1 MQSDFQKL
9 FCCSNIFYTTNQTQ
23 AKNIKNETQER
34 ETQNAQGESETQE
47 REQKAETAQEVKARA
62 KSENENETRADKVL
76 ADENASLQEKVQAI
90 SDEASDEYVKAF
102 NPDFDLFQTETA
114 ELRALSEVRSL
125 YEKTPLWM
133 KAPNGSD
140 TKLSEKQWLQVRTP
154 QFKKWFG
161 DWEAVA
167 KKKAIE
173 KLKAIEATPISNVP
187 DFFTSKKTDNRK
199 QQLAWANEQV
209 KNRTVQSKIG
219 EVHIFNSGIRNSI
232 YHGAN
237 KYKAATFSILDKL
250 IENSVVVQNAN
261 EKNNLDFV
269 LASKVLL
276 DGKESIAGI
285 VIKQGKDGKKYYSHT
300 IIQKERE
307 TTHRTA
313 EAVGNRRYHP
323 ATDTI
328 LHNILSVNEKDVS
341 KVIDENGEPLVVY
354 HNTAEYFDTF
364 DISKARQNADIPAF
378 FFSTGKNDWQDMGDV
393 LVQAFLDIKNL
404 VEKPIVTMN
413 GREIR
418 DSLVE
423 KNIDGTISADEDE
436 TEETEYAVFNSNQ
449 IKSATDNTGAFRKD
463 DNSILFQTETDISA
477 EFADVAKGEN
487 VAKKVEDALNALIGE
502 AIDTHSPPLQIE
514 VTKENKAHVKHPNVT
529 LRKDALQKHN
539 ASLLALEKIIN
550 NAVVDNSR
558 NGTVD
563 LSHNTRKKTLKHKTN
578 VLEYVYFNS
587 LAKINDEFFTVAL
600 TTERVKNQNE
610 NLLDLYNVR
619 IKKEAYGTR
628 PKDTSA
634 ASSINNVSANSQ
646 NVKSKNENLLGD
658 ILFQTEASVY
668 EKIDSIIEIAKSN
681 DNKKAEIT
689 LGNVGNDFIENAK
702 MHNLDIADYAH
713 TIDSYSIR
721 HILREHGNALKEK
734 KRGNVALTENDIKQ
748 IPKILQSPDYI
759 IYGAK
764 TKQNLDSVIFVRNNN
779 DGSSIFI
786 EEVRTKQKTLATKTM
801 YKIAVASDADTL
813 KRNPS
818 LYVQN
823 DNGVI
828 SIIDVKKD
836 FVNTERVK
844 NQNENLLGDILF
856 QTEED
861 LMRDA
866 RFWGSWQEF
875 KEFYDTGILSKEEMS
890 QVPSDA
896 DARWYETVWEK
907 AKGIRPTL
915 DETQAEK
922 IEVRYGA
929 EKGNANDMDAYFE
942 TMLETKKGM
951 LENFL
956 KRIAEIKNEKLI
968 ANPQDESEVQFN
980 DALLAKQQFINTRL
994 RHASIVLNAERVLR
1008 GKELTVRAKRFFY
1021 LNARA
1026 EIFEKL

>member
-1 MQSDFQKL
+1 MNRCIRVLQTRPLPLGYGTVWNYNKNERECLALRTSHV
-9 FCCSNIFYTTNQTQ
+9 CSLTSKNYFVVPTFFYTTNKIQ
-23 AKNIKNETQER
+23 AKNAKSETKNAQGENETQEC
-34 ETQNAQGESETQE
+34 
-47 REQKAETAQEVKARA
+47 EQKAETAQEVKASA
-62 KSENENETRADKVL
+62 KPENENETRADKVL

-90 SDEASDEYVKAF
+90 SDEASGEYVKAF

-125 YEKTPLWM
+125 YENTPLWM
-133 KAPNGSD
+133 KAPNGRSD
-140 TKLSEKQWLQVRTP
+140 TKLSERQWLQVRTP

-173 KLKAIEATPISNVP
+173 AIKPMQFSLAENGEERAIYDAYKNNA
-187 DFFTSKKTDNRK
+187 DGWRK
-199 QQLAWANEQV
+199 QVIDFAFKTLPEKSNSA
-209 KNRTVQSKIG
+209 IG
-219 EVHIFNSGIRNSI
+219 EIQYSRQSLRNALA
-232 YHGAN
+232 HG
-237 KYKAATFSILDKL
+237 KGDLKLLTLPHVDKL
-250 IENSVVVQNAN
+250 IENGALFYTWKDENKNTFFNFAHPITYNNENYIARLVVKQD
-261 EKNNLDFV
+261 KNGNRFYDHEF
-269 LASKVLL
+269 S
-276 DGKESIAGI
+276 E
-285 VIKQGKDGKKYYSHT
+285 VIKKDALPNGTSSV
-300 IIQKERE
+300 QKSAENL
-307 TTHRTA
+307 THLSSKS
-313 EAVGNRRYHP
+313 
-323 ATDTI
+323 I

-404 VEKPIVTMN
+404 VEKPIVNMN

-436 TEETEYAVFNSNQ
+436 TKETEYAVFNPNQ

-463 DNSILFQTETDISA
+463 DNSILFQTEADISA

-514 VTKENKAHVKHPNVT
+514 VTKENKAHVKNTDVIIT
-529 LRKDALQKHN
+529 KQKLKRHQS
-539 ASLLALEKIIN
+539 ALLALKKIIN
-550 NAVVDNSR
+550 NAIVDTTR
-558 NGTVD
+558 DGKVD
-563 LSHNTRKKTLKHKTN
+563 TSHNTGKRTLKHKAN

-610 NLLDLYNVR
+610 NLLDLYNVYV
-619 IKKEAYGTR
+619 KKETSR
-628 PKDTSA
+628 PRINNDLSG
-634 ASSINNVSANSQ
+634 SSINKVSANSQ
-646 NVKSKNENLLGD
+646 NVKRK
-658 ILFQTEASVY
+658 
-668 EKIDSIIEIAKSN
+668 
-681 DNKKAEIT
+681 
-689 LGNVGNDFIENAK
+689 
-702 MHNLDIADYAH
+702 
-713 TIDSYSIR
+713 
-721 HILREHGNALKEK
+721 
-734 KRGNVALTENDIKQ
+734 
-748 IPKILQSPDYI
+748 
-759 IYGAK
+759 
-764 TKQNLDSVIFVRNNN
+764 
-779 DGSSIFI
+779 
-786 EEVRTKQKTLATKTM
+786 
-801 YKIAVASDADTL
+801 
-813 KRNPS
+813 
-818 LYVQN
+818 
-823 DNGVI
+823 
-828 SIIDVKKD
+828 
-836 FVNTERVK
+836 
-844 NQNENLLGDILF
+844 NENLLGDILF

-942 TMLETKKGM
+942 TMLE
-951 LENFL
+951 NFL

-1008 GKELTVRAKRFFY
+1008 GKELTVRAKRTIMSLMLAPRFSK
-1021 LNARA
+1021 
-1026 EIFEKL
+1026 KL